1 MSADRL
7 IKVPAGTKP
16 TLCTG
21 HAIGGSCK
29 QPVFWVRDRYGVVPV
44 DCDGP
49 DCQRPSESKDRD
61 QADLFSGTAQVRD
74 GFGHSHSAVCPDRA
88 LFAERARMRAA
99 G

>member
-1 MSADRL
+1 MNGDRL

-16 TLCTG
+16 TTCAG

-29 QPVFWVRDRYGVVPV
+29 APIFWVRDRYGNTPV

-49 DCQRPSESKDRD
+49 DSQRPSETKDASQGD
-61 QADLFSGTAQVRD
+61 IFTGTAKVFD
-74 GFGHSHSAVCPDRA
+74 GFGRNHAAVCPDRA
-88 LFAERARMRAA
+88 LFAERARERAA